1 MLWISLIMKL
11 NLETALLKSNITQF
25 PQRFLKLVLQNQL
38 SLVVNRNFLV
48 LKKKKNTKKA
58 NKTKQCI
65 SLLWREFKIKCYFM
79 NVIPE
84 WIWHASSF
92 LSCCLAQVSFFL
104 FIIFVVYTMLPFNM
118 RDAIVASVLTSA
130 SHTIVLSVCLSGTA
144 VIKEHLVW
152 QVGALWN

>member
-1 MLWISLIMKL
+1 MKL

-48 LKKKKNTKKA
+48 LKKQKNHKKA

-84 WIWHASSF
+84 
-92 LSCCLAQVSFFL
+92 
-104 FIIFVVYTMLPFNM
+104 
-118 RDAIVASVLTSA
+118 
-130 SHTIVLSVCLSGTA
+130 
-144 VIKEHLVW
+144 
-152 QVGALWN
+152 